1 MPSSNPTSPPTD
13 AILRARALR
22 LLGRREYARR
32 ELGER
37 LMRWGATPEQTARL
51 LDALEADALLSEVR
65 YAESW
70 TRAHLARGD
79 GPRRLRQGLAQAG
92 VDAALIQET
101 LPDDENWAERLETVR
116 RRRFGAA
123 PPADWPAWARQAR
136 YLERRG
142 YAPELIRRQVPRPRG
157 GSAPMDAKP
166 D

>member
-1 MPSSNPTSPPTD
+1 VPSSNPTSPPTD
-13 AILRARALR
+13 AVLRARALR

-37 LMRWGATPEQTARL
+37 LTRWGASSDQTTRL
-51 LDALEADALLSEVR
+51 LDGLEADGLLSEVR

-79 GPRRLRQGLAQAG
+79 GPRRLRQGLAHAG
-92 VDAALIQET
+92 VDASLIDAT
-101 LPDDENWAERLETVR
+101 LSADEDWAGRLEAAR
-116 RRRFGAA
+116 RRRFGTA

-142 YAPELIRRQVPRPRG
+142 YAPELIRRQLPRPRG
-157 GSAPMDAKP
+157 GSAPIDAGL

>member
-13 AILRARALR
+13 AVLRARALR

-37 LMRWGATPEQTARL
+37 LTRWGATPDQTAFL
-51 LDALEADALLSEVR
+51 LDALEAQGLLSEAR

-70 TRAHLARGD
+70 TRAHLTRGD
-79 GPRRLRQGLAQAG
+79 GPRRLHQGLAQAG
-92 VDAALIQET
+92 LDAALIRQT
-101 LPDDENWAERLETVR
+101 LPADENWAERLEAAR
-116 RRRFGAA
+116 RRRFGSA

-142 YAPELIRRQVPRPRG
+142 YAPELIRRQLPRPRG
-157 GSAPMDAKP
+157 ESGPTDAEP